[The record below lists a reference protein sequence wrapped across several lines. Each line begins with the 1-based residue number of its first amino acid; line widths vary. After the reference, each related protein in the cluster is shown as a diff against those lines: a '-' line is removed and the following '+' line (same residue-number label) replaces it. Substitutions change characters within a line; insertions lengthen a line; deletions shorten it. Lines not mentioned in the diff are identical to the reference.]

1 MRFQKDFNPN
11 SSFPDDQLP
20 IHKPI
25 PMQPKDHSAPDD
37 SDTLANVRTVARL
50 LGISPRHVQRL
61 VQRKVIPV
69 IRLGR
74 RCTRFEIEAVMA
86 AIRKYELHQRGR

>member
-1 MRFQKDFNPN
+1 MRFQKEFNSNPF
-11 SSFPDDQLP
+11 SDDQLP

-25 PMQPKDHSAPDD
+25 PMQPKDQVAPDD
-37 SDTLANVRTVARL
+37 SDIFANIRTVARL

-61 VQRKVIPV
+61 AQRKVIPV

-74 RCTRFEIEAVMA
+74 RCTRFDIEAVIA
-86 AIRKYELHQRGR
+86 AVKKYELRERGR